1 MPRRPVHDP
10 LRVFINGQL
19 VGFFLKD
26 PSGTVAFG
34 YDESWLARDN
44 AIPVSLSLPLR
55 EDSFNGPVVAA
66 FFENLLPDSESLRRR
81 VSEKVGAEGMDAYS
95 LLSRIGRDCVGA
107 LQFLPEDEE
116 LQASTEIQGRVASD
130 SEIEGMLLNLAQAPL
145 GLEPERDFRISIA
158 GAQEKTALL
167 RYKDQWWKP
176 SGATPTTHILKKQMG
191 TLPNGLDLSNSIENE
206 FYCLRLL
213 AAFGLPVNHAE
224 ISTFGKTKALVIERF
239 DRRWTRDGRL
249 LRLPQEDCCQALS
262 VPPSRKYQNDGGPG
276 ISDILRLLKAS
287 DTPAED
293 QKRFLKAQV
302 VFFLI
307 GATDGHA
314 KNFSIFLGPLG
325 RFRLTPL
332 YDILSAQPSLALGQI
347 HKKQMRLAMFAG
359 TNRHYVVD
367 RICGR
372 HFAQTVDRVGLPRGL
387 AKEIMEEVAMRAVAA
402 KQELEE
408 SLPLDFPEFIH
419 RTIWDG
425 IDARL
430 GSLPL

>member
-26 PSGTVAFG
+26 PGGTVAFG

-55 EDSFNGPVVAA
+55 EDPFKGPVVAA

-347 HKKQMRLAMFAG
+347 HKKQMRLAMFVG

-387 AKEIMEEVAMRAVAA
+387 AKEVMEEVAMRAVAA

-408 SLPLDFPEFIH
+408 SLPSDFPEFIH

-425 IDARL
+425 IAARI

>member
-26 PSGTVAFG
+26 PGGTVAFG

-55 EDSFNGPVVAA
+55 EDPFKGPVVAA

-213 AAFGLPVNHAE
+213 AAFGLPVNHVE

-387 AKEIMEEVAMRAVAA
+387 AKEVMEEVAMRAVAA

>member
-26 PSGTVAFG
+26 PGGTVAFG

-55 EDSFNGPVVAA
+55 EDPFKGPVVAA

-213 AAFGLPVNHAE
+213 AAIGLPVNHAE

-276 ISDILRLLKAS
+276 IADILRLLKAS

-387 AKEIMEEVAMRAVAA
+387 AKEVMEEVAMRAVAA
-402 KQELEE
+402 KHELEE
-408 SLPLDFPEFIH
+408 SLPSDFPEFIH

>member
-26 PSGTVAFG
+26 PGGTVAFG

-55 EDSFNGPVVAA
+55 EDPFKGPVVAA

-167 RYKDQWWKP
+167 RYKDEWWKP

-213 AAFGLPVNHAE
+213 AAIGLPVNHAE

-276 ISDILRLLKAS
+276 IADILRLLKAS
-287 DTPAED
+287 DTPVED

-387 AKEIMEEVAMRAVAA
+387 AKEVMEEVAMRAVAA

>member
-26 PSGTVAFG
+26 PGGTVAFG

-55 EDSFNGPVVAA
+55 EDPFKGPVVAA

-145 GLEPERDFRISIA
+145 GLERERDFRISIA

-167 RYKDQWWKP
+167 RYKDEWWKP

-287 DTPAED
+287 DTPTED

-372 HFAQTVDRVGLPRGL
+372 HFAQTVYRLGLQRGL

>member
-26 PSGTVAFG
+26 PGGTVAFG

-55 EDSFNGPVVAA
+55 EDPFKGPVVAA

-145 GLEPERDFRISIA
+145 GLERERDFRISIA

-167 RYKDQWWKP
+167 RYKDEWWKP

-287 DTPAED
+287 DTSTED

-347 HKKQMRLAMFAG
+347 HKKQMRLAMFVG

-387 AKEIMEEVAMRAVAA
+387 AKEVMEEVAMRAVAA
-402 KQELEE
+402 KHELEE
-408 SLPLDFPEFIH
+408 SLPSDFPEFIH

-425 IDARL
+425 IAARIGNFQL
-430 GSLPL
+430 

>member
-26 PSGTVAFG
+26 PGGTVAFG

-55 EDSFNGPVVAA
+55 EDPFKGPVVAA

-145 GLEPERDFRISIA
+145 GLERERDFRISIA

-213 AAFGLPVNHAE
+213 EAFGLPVNHAE

-276 ISDILRLLKAS
+276 IADILRLLKAS
-287 DTPAED
+287 DTPVED

-387 AKEIMEEVAMRAVAA
+387 AKEVMEEVAMRAVAA

>member
-26 PSGTVAFG
+26 PGGTVAFG

-55 EDSFNGPVVAA
+55 EDPFKGPVVAA

-145 GLEPERDFRISIA
+145 GLERERDFRISIA

-167 RYKDQWWKP
+167 RYKDEWWKP

-213 AAFGLPVNHAE
+213 AAIGLPVNHAE

-287 DTPAED
+287 DTPTED

-347 HKKQMRLAMFAG
+347 HKKQMRLAMFVG

-387 AKEIMEEVAMRAVAA
+387 AKEVMEEVAMRAVAA
-402 KQELEE
+402 KHELEE
-408 SLPLDFPEFIH
+408 SLPSDFPEFLH

-425 IDARL
+425 IAARIGNFQL
-430 GSLPL
+430 

>member
-1 MPRRPVHDP
+1 M
-10 LRVFINGQL
+10 NGQL

-26 PSGTVAFG
+26 PGGTVAFG
-34 YDESWLARDN
+34 YDESWLARDK
-44 AIPVSLSLPLR
+44 AIAVSLSLPLR
-55 EDSFNGPVVAA
+55 EDPFKGPAVAA
-66 FFENLLPDSESLRRR
+66 FFENLLPDSETLRRR

-116 LQASTEIQGRVASD
+116 LQGSTEIQGRVASD

-145 GLEPERDFRISIA
+145 GLERERDFRISIA

-293 QKRFLKAQV
+293 QKRFLKALV

-359 TNRHYVVD
+359 THRHYVVD

-372 HFAQTVDRVGLPRGL
+372 HFAQTVDRVGLASGL
-387 AKEIMEEVAMRAVAA
+387 AKEVMEEVATRAVAA

-408 SLPLDFPEFIH
+408 SLPLDFPELIH

-425 IDARL
+425 IAARL
-430 GSLPL
+430 GSLQL

>member
-1 MPRRPVHDP
+1 M
-10 LRVFINGQL
+10 NGQL

-26 PSGTVAFG
+26 PGGTVAFG
-34 YDESWLARDN
+34 YDESWLARDK
-44 AIPVSLSLPLR
+44 AIAVSLSLPLR
-55 EDSFNGPVVAA
+55 EDPFKGPAVAA
-66 FFENLLPDSESLRRR
+66 FFENLLPDSETLRRR
-81 VSEKVGAEGMDAYS
+81 VAEKVGAEGMDAYS

-116 LQASTEIQGRVASD
+116 LKGSTEIQGRVASE

-145 GLEPERDFRISIA
+145 GLERERDFRISIA

-213 AAFGLPVNHAE
+213 AAFGVPVNHAE

-239 DRRWTRDGRL
+239 DRRWTRDGLL

-293 QKRFLKAQV
+293 QRRFLKALV

-387 AKEIMEEVAMRAVAA
+387 AKEVMGEVATQAVAA

-425 IDARL
+425 IAARL
-430 GSLPL
+430 GSLQL

>member
-1 MPRRPVHDP
+1 MPRRPVHRP

-26 PSGTVAFG
+26 PGGTVAFG
-34 YDESWLARDN
+34 YDESWLARDK

-55 EDSFNGPVVAA
+55 EDPFKGPAVAA
-66 FFENLLPDSESLRRR
+66 FFENLLPDSETLRRR

-116 LQASTEIQGRVASD
+116 LKGSTEIQGRVASE

-145 GLEPERDFRISIA
+145 GLERERDFRISIA

-293 QKRFLKAQV
+293 QKRFLKALV

-387 AKEIMEEVAMRAVAA
+387 AKEVMEEVATQAVAA

-408 SLPLDFPEFIH
+408 SMPLDFPKFIH
-419 RTIWDG
+419 RTIWGG
-425 IDARL
+425 IAARL
-430 GSLPL
+430 GSLQL

>member
-26 PSGTVAFG
+26 PGGTVAFG

-55 EDSFNGPVVAA
+55 EDSFKGPVVAA

-145 GLEPERDFRISIA
+145 GLERERDFRISIA

-167 RYKDQWWKP
+167 RYKDEWWKP

-213 AAFGLPVNHAE
+213 EAFGLPVNHAE

-276 ISDILRLLKAS
+276 IADILRLLKAS
-287 DTPAED
+287 DTPVED

-387 AKEIMEEVAMRAVAA
+387 AKEVMEEVAMRAVAA

>member
-1 MPRRPVHDP
+1 MPRRPVHCP
-10 LRVFINGQL
+10 LRVFMNGQL

-26 PSGTVAFG
+26 PGGTVAFG
-34 YDESWLARDN
+34 YDVSWLARDK

-55 EDSFNGPVVAA
+55 EDPFKGPAVAA
-66 FFENLLPDSESLRRR
+66 FFENLLPDSEALRRR

-116 LQASTEIQGRVASD
+116 LKGSTEIQGRVASD

-145 GLEPERDFRISIA
+145 GLERERDFRISIA

-239 DRRWTRDGRL
+239 DRRWTRDGLL

-293 QKRFLKAQV
+293 QRRFLKALV

-372 HFAQTVDRVGLPRGL
+372 HFEQTVDRVGLPRGL
-387 AKEIMEEVAMRAVAA
+387 AKEVMEEVATQAVAA

-419 RTIWDG
+419 RTIWGG
-425 IDARL
+425 IAARL
-430 GSLPL
+430 GSLQL

>member
-26 PSGTVAFG
+26 PGGTVAFG

-55 EDSFNGPVVAA
+55 EDPFKGPVVAA

-145 GLEPERDFRISIA
+145 GLERERDFRISIA

-167 RYKDQWWKP
+167 RYKDEWWKP

-213 AAFGLPVNHAE
+213 EAFGLPVNHAE

-276 ISDILRLLKAS
+276 IADILRLLKAS
-287 DTPAED
+287 DTPVED

-387 AKEIMEEVAMRAVAA
+387 AKEVMEEVAMRAVAA

>member
-26 PSGTVAFG
+26 PGGTVAFG

-55 EDSFNGPVVAA
+55 EDPFKGPVVAA

-145 GLEPERDFRISIA
+145 GLERERDFRISIA

-213 AAFGLPVNHAE
+213 AAIGLPVNHAE

-276 ISDILRLLKAS
+276 IADILRLLKAS
-287 DTPAED
+287 DTPVED

-387 AKEIMEEVAMRAVAA
+387 AKEVMEEVAMRAVAA

>member
-55 EDSFNGPVVAA
+55 EDSFKGPVVAA

-213 AAFGLPVNHAE
+213 AAFGLPVNHVE

>member
-26 PSGTVAFG
+26 PGGTVAFG

-55 EDSFNGPVVAA
+55 EDPFKGPVVAA

-213 AAFGLPVNHAE
+213 EAFGLPVNHAE

-276 ISDILRLLKAS
+276 IADILRLLKAS
-287 DTPAED
+287 DTPVED

-387 AKEIMEEVAMRAVAA
+387 AKEVMEEVAMRAVAA

>member
-55 EDSFNGPVVAA
+55 EDPFKGPVVAA

-213 AAFGLPVNHAE
+213 AAFGLPVNHVE

-387 AKEIMEEVAMRAVAA
+387 AKEIMEEVAMGAVAA

>member
-26 PSGTVAFG
+26 PGGTVAFG

-55 EDSFNGPVVAA
+55 EDSFKGPVVAA

-387 AKEIMEEVAMRAVAA
+387 AKEVMEEVAMRAVAA

>member
-287 DTPAED
+287 DIPAED

-387 AKEIMEEVAMRAVAA
+387 AKEVMEEVAMRAVAA

-408 SLPLDFPEFIH
+408 SLPLDFLEFIH

>member
-26 PSGTVAFG
+26 PGGTVAFG

-55 EDSFNGPVVAA
+55 EDPFKGPVVAA

-116 LQASTEIQGRVASD
+116 LQAFTEIQGRVASD

-145 GLEPERDFRISIA
+145 GLERERDFRISIA

-167 RYKDQWWKP
+167 RYKDEWWKP

-213 AAFGLPVNHAE
+213 EAFGLPVNHAE

-276 ISDILRLLKAS
+276 VSDILRLLKAS
-287 DTPAED
+287 DTPVED

-387 AKEIMEEVAMRAVAA
+387 AKEVMEEVAMRAVAA

>member
-26 PSGTVAFG
+26 PGGTVAFG

-55 EDSFNGPVVAA
+55 EDPFKGPVVAA

-145 GLEPERDFRISIA
+145 GLERERDFRISIA

-276 ISDILRLLKAS
+276 IFDILRLLKAS
-287 DTPAED
+287 DAPAED

-347 HKKQMRLAMFAG
+347 HKKQMRLAMFVG

-387 AKEIMEEVAMRAVAA
+387 AKEVMEEVATQAVAA

>member
-1 MPRRPVHDP
+1 M
-10 LRVFINGQL
+10 NGQL

-26 PSGTVAFG
+26 PGGTVAFG
-34 YDESWLARDN
+34 YDESWLARDK
-44 AIPVSLSLPLR
+44 AIAVSLSLPLR
-55 EDSFNGPVVAA
+55 EDPFKGPAVAA
-66 FFENLLPDSESLRRR
+66 FFENLLPDSETLRGR
-81 VSEKVGAEGMDAYS
+81 VAEKVGAEGMDAYS

-116 LQASTEIQGRVASD
+116 LKGSTEIQGRVASD

-145 GLEPERDFRISIA
+145 GLERERDFRISIA

-213 AAFGLPVNHAE
+213 AAFGVPVNHAE

-239 DRRWTRDGRL
+239 DRRWTRDGLL

-293 QKRFLKAQV
+293 QRRFLKALV

-387 AKEIMEEVAMRAVAA
+387 AKEVMGEVATQAVAA

-425 IDARL
+425 IAARL
-430 GSLPL
+430 GSLQL

>member
-1 MPRRPVHDP
+1 MPRRPVHCP
-10 LRVFINGQL
+10 LRVFMNGQL

-26 PSGTVAFG
+26 PGGTVAFG
-34 YDESWLARDN
+34 YDESWLARDK
-44 AIPVSLSLPLR
+44 AIAVSLSLPLR
-55 EDSFNGPVVAA
+55 EDPFKGPAVAA
-66 FFENLLPDSESLRRR
+66 FFENLLPDSEALRRR

-116 LQASTEIQGRVASD
+116 LKGSTEIQGRVASD

-145 GLEPERDFRISIA
+145 GLERERDFRISIA

-239 DRRWTRDGRL
+239 DRRWTRDGLL

-287 DTPAED
+287 DTPAKD
-293 QKRFLKAQV
+293 QRRFLKALV

-372 HFAQTVDRVGLPRGL
+372 HFEQTVDRVGLPRGL
-387 AKEIMEEVAMRAVAA
+387 AKEVMEEVATQAVAA

-419 RTIWDG
+419 RTIWGG
-425 IDARL
+425 IAARL
-430 GSLPL
+430 GSLQL

>member
-1 MPRRPVHDP
+1 MPRRPVHRP
-10 LRVFINGQL
+10 LRVFMNGQL

-26 PSGTVAFG
+26 PGGTVAFG
-34 YDESWLARDN
+34 YDESWLARDK
-44 AIPVSLSLPLR
+44 AIAVSLSLPLR
-55 EDSFNGPVVAA
+55 EDPFKGPAVAA
-66 FFENLLPDSESLRRR
+66 FFENLLPDSETLRRR
-81 VSEKVGAEGMDAYS
+81 VAEKVGAEGMDAYS

-116 LQASTEIQGRVASD
+116 LKGSTEIQGRVASE

-145 GLEPERDFRISIA
+145 GLERERDFRISIA

-213 AAFGLPVNHAE
+213 AAFGVPVNHAE

-239 DRRWTRDGRL
+239 DRRWTRDGLL

-293 QKRFLKAQV
+293 QRRFLKALV

-387 AKEIMEEVAMRAVAA
+387 AKEVMEEVATQAVAA

-425 IDARL
+425 IAARL
-430 GSLPL
+430 GGLQL

>member
-26 PSGTVAFG
+26 PGGTVAFG

-55 EDSFNGPVVAA
+55 EDPFKGPVVAA

-213 AAFGLPVNHAE
+213 AAIGLPVNHAE

-325 RFRLTPL
+325 RFRLAPL

-387 AKEIMEEVAMRAVAA
+387 AKEVMEEVAMRAVAA

>member
-26 PSGTVAFG
+26 PGGTVAFG

-55 EDSFNGPVVAA
+55 EDPFKGPVVAA

-145 GLEPERDFRISIA
+145 GLERERDFRISIA

-276 ISDILRLLKAS
+276 IADILRLLKAS
-287 DTPAED
+287 DTPVED

-347 HKKQMRLAMFAG
+347 HKKQMRLAMFVG

-387 AKEIMEEVAMRAVAA
+387 AKEVMEEVAMRAVAA

-408 SLPLDFPEFIH
+408 SLPSDFPEFIH

-425 IDARL
+425 IAARI

>member
-26 PSGTVAFG
+26 PGGTVAFG

-55 EDSFNGPVVAA
+55 EDPFKGPVVAA

-145 GLEPERDFRISIA
+145 GLERERDFRISIA

-167 RYKDQWWKP
+167 RYKDEWWKP

-276 ISDILRLLKAS
+276 IADILRLLKAS
-287 DTPAED
+287 DTPVED

-387 AKEIMEEVAMRAVAA
+387 AKEVMEDVAMRAVAA

>member
-55 EDSFNGPVVAA
+55 EDSFKGPVVAA

>member
-26 PSGTVAFG
+26 PGGTVAFG

-55 EDSFNGPVVAA
+55 EDPFKGPVVAA

-387 AKEIMEEVAMRAVAA
+387 AKEVMEEVAMRAVAA

>member
-1 MPRRPVHDP
+1 MPRRPVHRP
-10 LRVFINGQL
+10 LRVFMNGQL

-26 PSGTVAFG
+26 PGGTVAFG
-34 YDESWLARDN
+34 YDESWLARDK
-44 AIPVSLSLPLR
+44 AIAVSLSLPLR
-55 EDSFNGPVVAA
+55 EDPFKGPAVAA
-66 FFENLLPDSESLRRR
+66 FFENLLPDSETLRRR
-81 VSEKVGAEGMDAYS
+81 VAEKVGAEGMDAYS

-116 LQASTEIQGRVASD
+116 LKGSTEIQGRVASD

-145 GLEPERDFRISIA
+145 GLERERDFRISIA

-224 ISTFGKTKALVIERF
+224 ISNFGKTKALVIERF
-239 DRRWTRDGRL
+239 DRRWTRDGLL

-293 QKRFLKAQV
+293 QRRFLKALV

-387 AKEIMEEVAMRAVAA
+387 AKEVMEEVATQAVAA

-408 SLPLDFPEFIH
+408 SMPLDFPEFIH

-425 IDARL
+425 IAARL
-430 GSLPL
+430 GSLQL